1 MSMTMKFITASVSII
16 LIALYA
22 FYIRAALFDVYPLSK
37 DDLEVND
44 NNSPEEGQRI
54 ARFLEAQGYEGNVRS
69 CAIRKIYL
77 TTSRAE
83 RVLVPSEGDFLNVL
97 LLRNSYE
104 WPVKRGLEKLGL
116 SDDQIEEVRQS
127 GKIKFNEILQSC
139 IGN

>member
-1 MSMTMKFITASVSII
+1 MTIKFISASVSII

-22 FYIRAALFDVYPLSK
+22 FYLRAALFDVYPLSK

-54 ARFLEAQGYEGNVRS
+54 GRFLEAQGYQENVRS

-116 SDDQIEEVRQS
+116 SDDQIDELRHS
-127 GKIKFNEILQSC
+127 GELKFTASLQSC